1 MRKKRKKRKNHSFSK
16 QDLIK
21 ISVSFFKKNPTKS
34 FNYKQLSKKFKIKD
48 VQTKTLLSECLSS
61 LLDDGV
67 LKEGHGKGSYRIV
80 LNSLIETA
88 VVESSNNSGLFLSSK
103 NINNEIFV
111 SHDNSL
117 FSLVGDIVDVC
128 IYKKKNGVCFGEI
141 IKVNNRKKDFFVG
154 VLEKHSTYGFVV
166 PEGNISFDIFIPKSS
181 FNFNDVGNKV
191 LIKIIDWDSS
201 QKNPVGK
208 VVENLGKPEN
218 HDVEMSSILY
228 QHDLSPSFNKKIIEE
243 SLNISD
249 KISQNEL
256 KNRVDFRGVSTFTID
271 PEDAKDFDDALSVQ
285 KNNYNNW
292 EIGVHIADVSH
303 YVKEDSL
310 LDKESFIRSCSVYLV
325 DRVIPMLPEKLSNDI
340 CSLKQGEDK
349 LCYSVLFEF
358 DNNFNLISHEIS
370 ETVINSNKRFTYE
383 KAQEIIN
390 NGKGLF
396 FKELY
401 ILNKISKNLRKKR
414 FYNGSINF
422 EREEVKFILDKDK
435 NPINTYL
442 KKIIDTN
449 FLVEEFMLLTN
460 KVISKKISLNK
471 SLSNKSFIYRIHDK
485 PDKEKLKSLSVFI
498 KKFGYNLD
506 INSIKK
512 LPFNLNILLNKIKN
526 SNHKNIIE
534 NLCIRTMSKAIYS
547 TDNIG
552 HFGLNFKYY
561 SHFTSPIRRY
571 PDLIVHRILKKYL
584 NKKSSY
590 TNDQLNYISDYCSKK
605 EKNTSLAERD
615 SIKYMQ
621 TKYLNTKIGKILV
634 GVISSVKEWGFYVEL
649 DDIKCEGLVK
659 ISSLKD
665 DYYLYN
671 EKTHCIYGKSLN
683 KKYQLGDKIKVKIY
697 NCDIQKKQSD
707 FIYIS

>member
-141 IKVNNRKKDFFVG
+141 IKVNKRKKSFFVG
-154 VLEKHSTYGFVV
+154 VLEKQSAYGFVV
-166 PEGNISFDIFIPKSS
+166 PEGNVSFDVFIPKSS

-370 ETVINSNKRFTYE
+370 ETR
-383 KAQEIIN
+383 
-390 NGKGLF
+390 
-396 FKELY
+396 
-401 ILNKISKNLRKKR
+401 
-414 FYNGSINF
+414 
-422 EREEVKFILDKDK
+422 
-435 NPINTYL
+435 L
-442 KKIIDTN
+442 K
-449 FLVEEFMLLTN
+449 
-460 KVISKKISLNK
+460 
-471 SLSNKSFIYRIHDK
+471 
-485 PDKEKLKSLSVFI
+485 
-498 KKFGYNLD
+498 
-506 INSIKK
+506 
-512 LPFNLNILLNKIKN
+512 
-526 SNHKNIIE
+526 
-534 NLCIRTMSKAIYS
+534 
-547 TDNIG
+547 
-552 HFGLNFKYY
+552 
-561 SHFTSPIRRY
+561 
-571 PDLIVHRILKKYL
+571 
-584 NKKSSY
+584 
-590 TNDQLNYISDYCSKK
+590 
-605 EKNTSLAERD
+605 
-615 SIKYMQ
+615 
-621 TKYLNTKIGKILV
+621 
-634 GVISSVKEWGFYVEL
+634 
-649 DDIKCEGLVK
+649 
-659 ISSLKD
+659 
-665 DYYLYN
+665 
-671 EKTHCIYGKSLN
+671 
-683 KKYQLGDKIKVKIY
+683 
-697 NCDIQKKQSD
+697 
-707 FIYIS
+707 

>member
-1 MRKKRKKRKNHSFSK
+1 MRKKRKKRKNNSFSK
-16 QDLIK
+16 KDLIK
-21 ISVSFFKKNPTKS
+21 TSLSFFKNNPTKS
-34 FNYKQLSKKFKIKD
+34 YNYKQLSKVFKIKD
-48 VQTKTLLSECLSS
+48 FQTKSLLIECLSS
-61 LLDDGV
+61 LSNDGI
-67 LKEGHGKGSYRIV
+67 LKESRKGSYKIV
-80 LNSLIETA
+80 LNSLIESA
-88 VVESSNNSGLFLSSK
+88 IVVSSNKSGVFLSSK
-103 NINNEIFV
+103 NINDEIFV

-117 FSLVGDIVDVC
+117 FSLVGDIVEVS
-128 IYKKKNGVCFGEI
+128 IYKKKNGVCFGEV
-141 IKVNNRKKDFFVG
+141 IKVNKRKKSFFVG
-154 VLEKHSTYGFVV
+154 VLEKNSTYGFIV
-166 PEGNISFDIFIPKSS
+166 PEGNVSFDVFIPKSS

-208 VVENLGKPEN
+208 VVENLGKPED
-218 HDVEMSSILY
+218 HDVEISSILY

-243 SLNISD
+243 SFNISD
-249 KISQNEL
+249 KISQNEI

-271 PEDAKDFDDALSVQ
+271 PADAKDFDDALSVQ

-292 EIGVHIADVSH
+292 EIGVHISDVSH

-325 DRVIPMLPEKLSNDI
+325 DRVIPMLPERLSNDI

-390 NGKGLF
+390 NGTGLF
-396 FKELY
+396 FKELD

-414 FYNGSINF
+414 FDNGSINF

-460 KVISKKISLNK
+460 KIISKKISLNK

-485 PDKEKLKSLSVFI
+485 PEKEKLKTLSFFI
-498 KKFGYNLD
+498 KKFGYSLD

-512 LPFNLNILLNKIKN
+512 LPVNLNNLLTKIKN
-526 SNHKNIIE
+526 SNNKNIIE

-571 PDLIVHRILKKYL
+571 PDLIVHRLLKKYL

-590 TNDQLNYISDYCSKK
+590 TNNQLNYISDYCSKK
-605 EKNTSLAERD
+605 EKDTSLAERD

-621 TKYLNTKIGKILV
+621 TKYLNTKIGKILE
-634 GVISSVKEWGFYVEL
+634 GSISSVKEWGFYVEL

-707 FIYIS
+707 FICVS